1 MYAITFDLDTAKLQ
15 ETYGKPSW
23 QNAYTDIKQFLEK
36 EGFTWQQGSV
46 YFGDK
51 DKVNAVTCVVATSK
65 MSAQWPWFSASV
77 RDIQMLRIEEN
88 SDLSPALNRPS

>member
-15 ETYGKPSW
+15 ETYGNPSW

-36 EGFTWQQGSV
+36 GGGTWQQGSV
-46 YFGDK
+46 YLGDK
-51 DKVNAVTCVVATSK
+51 EKVNAVTCVIATSK
-65 MSAQWPWFSASV
+65 MSALWPWFSASV

-88 SDLSPALNRPS
+88 SDLSPVLNR

>member
-23 QNAYTDIKQFLEK
+23 QNAYTDIKVFLEK
-36 EGFTWQQGSV
+36 EGFSWQQGSV

-51 DKVNAVTCVVATSK
+51 DKVNAVTCVIATSK
-65 MSAQWPWFSASV
+65 MAALWPWFSASV

-88 SDLSPALNRPS
+88 SDLSPALNR